1 MKFTVRLYIYIY
13 ISSWIF
19 ENVPQKGLEYSH
31 RNLASPVSGDC
42 GENFHRGLAV
52 LVGLIVKLSPWAT
65 LPWAREGPPCQS
77 LRGKGAAKAWYG
89 PLVSLDNQLT
99 DHVSALSLSFQTSFN
114 VSGRLAN
121 ERVPLTHALG
131 WEAVS
136 GQYVGEGGDV
146 ALNSPL
152 RACLSLKLPPRYV

>member
-1 MKFTVRLYIYIY
+1 M
-13 ISSWIF
+13 
-19 ENVPQKGLEYSH
+19 
-31 RNLASPVSGDC
+31 
-42 GENFHRGLAV
+42 
-52 LVGLIVKLSPWAT
+52 
-65 LPWAREGPPCQS
+65 PWARAGPPCQS

-89 PLVSLDNQLT
+89 PLVSLENQLT

-131 WEAVS
+131 LEAVS

-146 ALNSPL
+146 ALNSPP
-152 RACLSLKLPPRYV
+152 RACLSLKLPPRYA